1 MEIISTAELRMNRW
15 ALGFFFFLS
24 GLRFASWASRIPDI
38 QSQLHMSD
46 AALGTVLFAL
56 PTGSMSGL
64 PISGY
69 LVAKFGSKKMLLVST
84 IIFPVSMIGIGL
96 ANSTIMLAI
105 QLYFLGMSGNLMNIC
120 VNTQAISVEALYKKS
135 IMASFHGLW
144 SLGGFSGAL
153 IGTFMVSAHMNPLHH
168 FIYVSGAG
176 LFLGCCIYP
185 FTLKKE
191 SAAKQQSRFFVK
203 PDAYLLAIGFIA
215 LGSMVCEG
223 TMFDWSGVYFLKV
236 INASPHLRT
245 LGYVSFMSAMA
256 AGRFIGDKLIT
267 KFGAKKVLQTS
278 GIIIS
283 SGLMLAVLFPY
294 IVTSTIGFL
303 MVGFGVS
310 SIVPLCFAMAGR
322 SKKMAPSLAIA
333 AVSSIGFLGFLAGP
347 PMIGYI
353 AQVSNLRI
361 SFTVIAFL
369 GASIYFTAPR
379 LKEE

>member
-1 MEIISTAELRMNRW
+1 
-15 ALGFFFFLS
+15 
-24 GLRFASWASRIPDI
+24 
-38 QSQLHMSD
+38 
-46 AALGTVLFAL
+46 
-56 PTGSMSGL
+56 
-64 PISGY
+64 
-69 LVAKFGSKKMLLVST
+69 
-84 IIFPVSMIGIGL
+84 
-96 ANSTIMLAI
+96 
-105 QLYFLGMSGNLMNIC
+105 
-120 VNTQAISVEALYKKS
+120 
-135 IMASFHGLW
+135 
-144 SLGGFSGAL
+144 
-153 IGTFMVSAHMNPLHH
+153 
-168 FIYVSGAG
+168 
-176 LFLGCCIYP
+176 
-185 FTLKKE
+185 
-191 SAAKQQSRFFVK
+191 
-203 PDAYLLAIGFIA
+203 
-215 LGSMVCEG
+215 MVCEG